1 MNKASSIDQ
10 EIIERIIKEVFE
22 KIGHERLAAEVPI
35 PRTIGGGEAGE
46 MINPKQIPVGVS
58 VRHMHICKED
68 FEVLYGP
75 GKELT
80 VYRDLYQPGEFAAK
94 ETVAIVGPKMRL
106 LERIRI
112 LGPMRKF
119 SQIEIAKTDSVY
131 LGIDAPLRMS
141 GDISGSASITVVGP
155 KGVLQLKEG
164 CIRGM
169 RHIHMNPGE
178 AKYFGL
184 KNGDVVKVR
193 VGGPSAVT
201 FENVVIRISDKVR
214 LQLHLDTDEGNVADI
229 NCSQDIEIIKE

>member
-1 MNKASSIDQ
+1 MSKASSIDQ
-10 EIIERIIKEVFE
+10 EILERIIKEVFE
-22 KIGHERLAAEVPI
+22 KIGPERLAAEAPI
-35 PRTIGGGEAGE
+35 PRTVGGGETGE

-80 VYRDLYQPGEFAAK
+80 VYRDLFQPGEFAAK
-94 ETVAIVGPKMRL
+94 ETVALIGPKMRL
-106 LERIRI
+106 LERVRI

-119 SQIEIAKTDSVY
+119 SQVEIAKTDAVY
-131 LGIDAPLRMS
+131 LGINAPLRMS
-141 GDISGSASITVVGP
+141 GDISGSASVTVVGP
-155 KGVLQLKEG
+155 QGVLQLNEG

-229 NCSQDIEIIKE
+229 NCNQDIEIIKE